1 VEGCKER
8 DGLVCK
14 SNGLSEPASMEGYV
28 CMGVFKNRAGFGS
41 KLKVLYLSGGAQA
54 SFPIRVLLGDGQNT
68 EGM

>member
-1 VEGCKER
+1 
-8 DGLVCK
+8 
-14 SNGLSEPASMEGYV
+14 MEGYV